1 MRNDASMIMVFDDG
15 EMISTK
21 LMLSHFV
28 VDIVSISIGKCIHL
42 YGSKGYT
49 IKQKD
54 KPLIAKMNEQRFWCI
69 DTNERSK
76 GENPIKYICSF

>member
-1 MRNDASMIMVFDDG
+1 MRNNASMIMVFDDG

-54 KPLIAKMNEQRFWCI
+54 KPLIAKITNRDFGVLTQTNGQRVKI
-69 DTNERSK
+69 L
-76 GENPIKYICSF
+76 

>member
-1 MRNDASMIMVFDDG
+1 MVFDDG

-54 KPLIAKMNEQRFWCI
+54 KPLIAKITNRDFGVLTQTNGQRLKI
-69 DTNERSK
+69 LLNTYVVSR
-76 GENPIKYICSF
+76 

>member
-1 MRNDASMIMVFDDG
+1 MVFDDG

-54 KPLIAKMNEQRFWCI
+54 KPLIAKITNRDFGVLTQTNSQRVKI
-69 DTNERSK
+69 LLNTYVVSR
-76 GENPIKYICSF
+76 